1 MSYDFHIFCCVNER
15 PASAV
20 RECCKKKNAL
30 ELRAYMKKKI
40 LDLGLK
46 KIRVNQSGCLDKC
59 EEGPVLVI
67 YPDGTWYKY
76 KNTKDIDEIIKKHI
90 QEGKKVT
97 RLLIK

>member
-15 PASAV
+15 PPSAV
-20 RECCKKKNAL
+20 RECCKKKC
-30 ELRAYMKKKI
+30 LRVESLHEKKI
-40 LDLGLK
+40 LDLGL

-59 EEGPVLVI
+59 EEGPVMVI
-67 YPDGTWYKY
+67 YPDGTWYNY

-90 QEGKKVT
+90 QEGKIVT

>member
-30 ELRAYMKKKI
+30 ELRVYMKKKI

-59 EEGPVLVI
+59 EKGPVMVI
-67 YPDGTWYKY
+67 YPDGTWYNY
-76 KNTKDIDEIIKKHI
+76 RNTKDIDEIIKKHI
-90 QEGKKVT
+90 QEGEKVT
-97 RLLIK
+97 RLLIR

>member
-30 ELRAYMKKKI
+30 ELRTYMKKNFRFRV
-40 LDLGLK
+40 K

-67 YPDGTWYKY
+67 YPDGTWYNY